1 MFAEWIIVP
10 SSVKKQSPCVTVAL
24 VYPFKSLLLSHILR
38 FRWLFRLYVPMPSRL
53 LALVLIMLAVCST
66 ASASVRTVSGL
77 RLGQNGEITRFV
89 LDLSESVPFEV
100 KVLGDPDR
108 AVVLLPQMRF
118 AVDPSAGARGRGI
131 VRGFRV
137 HATDIGS
144 SVVLDLERPA
154 SVLAAFL
161 IPPRDG
167 AGHRLVVDLKPQGPP
182 SPDEMTQLAA
192 LTPPPPLRK
201 PEARRVVVLDAGHG
215 GVDPGTISAGGVYEK
230 EITLAMALE
239 LKKQLEKTGRYQAV
253 LTRDSDVFIRLRD
266 RIAIAR
272 GAGADLFISLHADA
286 HSTKNLR
293 GASVYTLSEQASDSE
308 AAALA
313 TKENKSDV
321 IAGID
326 LSNENEVVTNILID
340 LAQRET
346 KNLSARFAALLVA
359 ELKRDTLL
367 LRNSHRFAGFAVLK
381 APDVPSV
388 LVELGYLSSDE
399 DEAELRSAKHR
410 AKLGAAIRRAI
421 DAFFEQQQTLR
432 H

>member
-10 SSVKKQSPCVTVAL
+10 ASVKKQSPCVTVAL

-53 LALVLIMLAVCST
+53 LALVLILLAVCST

-144 SVVLDLERPA
+144 SVVLELERPA

-230 EITLAMALE
+230 EITLAMAQEMRRRLE
-239 LKKQLEKTGRYQAV
+239 ASGRYTV
-253 LTRDSDVFIRLRD
+253 LMTRDSDVFLSLGDRV
-266 RIAIAR
+266 RIAREAQ
-272 GAGADLFISLHADA
+272 ADLFISIHADSLGERS
-286 HSTKNLR
+286 HR
-293 GASVYTLSEQASDSE
+293 GGTVYTLSQTASDKE
-308 AAALA
+308 AEALA
-313 TKENKSDV
+313 ARENKSDI
-321 IAGID
+321 IAGVD
-326 LSNENEVVTNILID
+326 FGNQPKEVMSILID

-346 KNLSARFAALLVA
+346 MNLSAQFAQLLSTEMGKRVA
-359 ELKRDTLL
+359 MN
-367 LRNSHRFAGFAVLK
+367 RNPHRFAGFRVLS

-388 LVELGYLSSDE
+388 LVELGYLSNPQ
-399 DEAELRSAKHR
+399 DEAVIRSAAGRGKFAEALVQAVDR
-410 AKLGAAIRRAI
+410 YFA
-421 DAFFEQQQTLR
+421 TLP